1 MSKINKLNTLAETKF
16 LSLYN
21 AEYSNKGGNTK
32 NWTIASRKEKKNLEE
47 VYLNNKE
54 LQDDAVL
61 IVPFHKEEEKIV
73 VIRQF
78 RVPINSYIYEMPA
91 GLIDKGESPQTAI
104 TRELKEETGLDV
116 IEILKNT
123 VKGQLFLSPGMTDES
138 VTSVFCTCGGTISK
152 AYMEED
158 EDIEPI
164 LLSQKEAQELLIKD
178 VKFDIKCYIYLQ
190 EFSKSGNKMFK

>member
-16 LSLYN
+16 LNLYN
-21 AEYSNKGGNTK
+21 AEYSNKGGNVK
-32 NWTIASRKEKKNLEE
+32 NWIIASRKEKENLEG